1 MSARQPLSVLMPVR
15 NGADTIEAAISDLL
29 PGLGAED
36 EFLVV
41 NDGSKDDTETV
52 VALAAAVDPR
62 IRMIRTSGIGLVG
75 ALNLGLR
82 EASHNWLA
90 RADADDRYPANR
102 LPCQRAAVGPDV
114 VLVTGD
120 YRVTFGARDLGEI
133 PCALTS
139 SFVVASLI
147 HPQRV
152 PHPGVLLNREA
163 VQAVGG
169 YQQEDFPAEDLALWL
184 RLAREGTFVGTPTR
198 VVDWS
203 MGIASVSHTRQVSQ
217 RQKTSELITSDF
229 PLDLL
234 SSLTEAD
241 VEHEVDSY
249 QGTPL
254 EAVRRLLLY
263 RDLRALA
270 GRGVNPRLLR
280 PALRALVGSPGNA
293 SRAAWQ
299 LWSGKR
305 RRDATRATF
314 KESP

>member
-1 MSARQPLSVLMPVR
+1 MPVR
-15 NGADTIEAAISDLL
+15 NGADTIDAAISDLL

-41 NDGSKDDTETV
+41 DDGSEDDTETV

-62 IRMIRTSGIGLVG
+62 IRIIRTSGIGLVG

-120 YRVTFGARDLGEI
+120 YRATSGSRDLGEI

-139 SFVVASLI
+139 PFVVASLI

-152 PHPGVLLNREA
+152 PHPGVLVNREA
-163 VQAVGG
+163 VQAAGG

-184 RLAREGTFVGTPTR
+184 RLARQGTFVGTPSR
-198 VVDWS
+198 VMDWS
-203 MGIASVSHTRQVSQ
+203 MGSASVTHTRQVSQ
-217 RQKTSELITSDF
+217 RQKTSELITSHF
-229 PLDLL
+229 PVELL
-234 SSLTEAD
+234 TSLTEAD
-241 VEHEVDSY
+241 VEREVDSY
-249 QGTPL
+249 RGTPL
-254 EAVRRLLLY
+254 GAARRLLLY
-263 RDLRALA
+263 RDLRALV
-270 GRGVNPRLLR
+270 GRRLNPSLLR
-280 PALRALVGSPGNA
+280 PAQRALVRSPGQT
-293 SRAAWQ
+293 STAAWQ

-314 KESP
+314 KEGL

>member
-1 MSARQPLSVLMPVR
+1 MSAQQPLSVLMPVR
-15 NGADTIEAAISDLL
+15 NGARTIGAAMGDLL
-29 PGLGAED
+29 PSLGAAD
-36 EFLVV
+36 EFLIVD
-41 NDGSKDDTETV
+41 DGSEDDTENI

-62 IRMIRTSGIGLVG
+62 IRMIRTLGVGLVG

-82 EASHNWLA
+82 EASHKWLA
-90 RADADDRYPANR
+90 RADADDRYPVNR

-120 YRVTFGARDLGEI
+120 YRATFGSRDLGEI

-139 SFVVASLI
+139 PFVVASLI

-152 PHPGVLLNREA
+152 PHPGVLVNREA
-163 VQAVGG
+163 IQAAGG

-184 RLAREGTFVGTPTR
+184 RLAREGTFVGTPIR

-203 MGIASVSHTRQVSQ
+203 MSSASVTHSRQLSQ

-229 PLDLL
+229 PVELL
-234 SSLTEAD
+234 SSLSEAD

-249 QGTPL
+249 RGTPL
-254 EAVRRLLLY
+254 EPVRRLLLY
-263 RDLRALA
+263 RDLRALV

-280 PALRALVGSPGNA
+280 PAQRALVGSPGKA
-293 SRAAWQ
+293 SSAAWQ

-314 KESP
+314 KKSP